1 MAKEEQVTA
10 ILNKEINPILGEHS
24 GGAVLEKLEN
34 DVVTVRLTG
43 ACSDCPSAQ
52 MTTEDIVKEILMEE
66 LDWVKD
72 VKLDTAVSDD
82 LIEMARK
89 LMRGER

>member
-72 VKLDTAVSDD
+72 VKLDTSVSDD